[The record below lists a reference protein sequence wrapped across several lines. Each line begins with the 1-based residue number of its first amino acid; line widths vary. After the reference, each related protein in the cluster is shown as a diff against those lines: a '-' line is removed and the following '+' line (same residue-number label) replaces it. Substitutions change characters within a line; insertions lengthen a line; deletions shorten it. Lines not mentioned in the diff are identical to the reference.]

1 MVGHPL
7 QEMGTRRHAEVAGRR
22 RGLFRGRRGGH
33 PPQHPAFCD
42 QRERATR
49 LTDSMDA
56 TAIDPQRLLDHARNR
71 GQCLLGGARVER
83 LGTKHGQ
90 AVDFRGALPGH
101 AGFTLCD

>member
-1 MVGHPL
+1 
-7 QEMGTRRHAEVAGRR
+7 
-22 RGLFRGRRGGH
+22 
-33 PPQHPAFCD
+33 
-42 QRERATR
+42 
-49 LTDSMDA
+49 MDA